1 MKLSTV
7 LIVEDE
13 KIVSLDLASTLRQ
26 LGYIVMD
33 VVSNGQEA
41 VEVAKTRKPDIVLMD
56 IGLVGEMDGI
66 KTAQMIQEHN
76 DIPIVFISGNS
87 DMATIEN
94 AKAGNPYGYIFKPF
108 DEREISPILEIALY
122 RHSQETKLKIL
133 NQSPITSYIQD
144 DIQYSNLAELSS
156 DCIVIY
162 SEGVIVFANSAAAKV
177 LRATSSQ
184 ELIGKGILSFVHS
197 DYHEIEKVRADK
209 TSADNVSADNMP
221 AMIGE
226 EKFIRLD
233 GSEFFVEIRT
243 SVVNY
248 GGKRGVQV
256 IFKDITK
263 QKSHEEI
270 LRKSETLF
278 RQVWENSRDGKRLVN
293 KDGIILLANPAYCQ
307 MVGKPSHEVIGQ
319 IYSSVYAKEQQS
331 GLLATFRQRIGTN
344 SIVTHYEKKLRLW
357 NGKELW
363 LELSNSYVDADGENG
378 PFLLSIVRDISE
390 RKIVEEQIRSSLME
404 KEALLKELHHRV
416 KNNMQIVSSLLH
428 LQAQNIPDETTAA
441 HLRESQNRVKSMAL
455 VHEQLYQSNNLSEVN
470 INTYIRQLTSRLL
483 RSISGGKQ
491 NISICIEPENNTILM
506 NIDTAIPI
514 GLILNE
520 LITNALKYAFIGKE
534 NGEICIVI
542 DKNAD
547 NVYKMEVRDDGIGIP
562 PEVDITKTETLGLQL
577 VQSLA
582 AQLGGISE
590 CASTPLGTTF
600 TITFP
605 ER

>member
-26 LGYIVMD
+26 LGYAVKG
-33 VVSNGQEA
+33 VASNGQEA
-41 VEVAKTRKPDIVLMD
+41 VEVAKTLKPDIILMD
-56 IGLVGEMDGI
+56 IGLMGEMDGI
-66 KTAQMIQEHN
+66 KTAQKIQEYN

-87 DMATIEN
+87 DMATIES

-122 RHSQETKLKIL
+122 RHSQETKLKIP
-133 NQSPITSYIQD
+133 NQSPITSYIEH

-156 DCIVIY
+156 DCIVIH
-162 SEGVIVFANSAAAKV
+162 SEGVIVFANSAAAKA
-177 LRATSSQ
+177 LRATSLQ
-184 ELIGKGILSFVHS
+184 ELIGKDIFSFVHS
-197 DYHEIEKVRADK
+197 DYREIERER
-209 TSADNVSADNMP
+209 TDN
-221 AMIGE
+221 AMKDSMLAKIDE
-226 EKFIRLD
+226 EKFVRLD
-233 GSEFFVEIRT
+233 GSEFFVELRI

-248 GGKRGVQV
+248 GGKRGIQV

-307 MVGKPSHEVIGQ
+307 MVGKPPHEVIGQ
-319 IYSSVYAKEQQS
+319 IYSSVYAKDQQS

-344 SIVTHYEKKLRLW
+344 SIITHYEKKLRLW

-428 LQAQNIPDETTAA
+428 LQAQNILDETTAA
-441 HLRESQNRVKSMAL
+441 PLRESQNRVKSMAL

-470 INTYIRQLTSRLL
+470 INAYIRQLTSRLL
-483 RSISGGKQ
+483 RSISGSKQ

-534 NGEICIVI
+534 NGEICIKI
-542 DKNAD
+542 DKNSG

-582 AQLGGISE
+582 AQLGGVSE
-590 CASTPLGTTF
+590 CISTSLGTTF